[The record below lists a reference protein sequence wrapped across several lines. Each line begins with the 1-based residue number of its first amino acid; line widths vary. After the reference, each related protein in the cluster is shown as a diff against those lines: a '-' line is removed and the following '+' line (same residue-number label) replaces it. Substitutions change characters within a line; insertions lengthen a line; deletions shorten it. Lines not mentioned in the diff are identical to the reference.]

1 MAITIDVITKV
12 VESSLKG
19 SSDTIDKH
27 FTKSGQQAGEKFS
40 RALAEGAAK
49 SPELQRALDKA
60 ADATGKL
67 RVEQEKL
74 NAVNEK
80 STSTNAQKI
89 AQAERL
95 ERAKREEARAVS
107 AAAEAYDKYS
117 VSAANGVDRINRGAA
132 ATMGILSNLT
142 AGTRLG
148 GLTADL
154 SSMATG
160 FTSAGA
166 AAGSFGASFAAS
178 GLIVGGAVVVG
189 LAAATAGVVELGNR
203 LYDLGSEWDSTF
215 DSIQVKTGATGDM
228 LAQIKQSVTDVA
240 GDIPQSLSTIGD
252 IASAVTTNFKLVGP
266 AAEELIIALGHMKTM
281 GFDVD
286 VRGLGVAFR
295 ALNVETGDYQ
305 EVLEQLV
312 NLQQTTG
319 ININEAT
326 NSIEANAGA
335 LKAFGFTT
343 GEVITLMRE
352 FNEAGLSPDKG
363 LGALN
368 KAFKALTDAGLEPT
382 KASLQ
387 AVFSEIEGFISSGQ
401 TEKANKELND
411 LFGPKGGGLTW
422 LELIKDGSLNLNDL
436 ASAAE
441 APRTSIQGLADDTYD
456 LGEQWDMFVNE
467 TKTALAPL
475 ADEVFNFANEG
486 LGAILDWI
494 KEHKAEIIDFF
505 IGVGDVTIDVL
516 SGIQGF
522 VGSTLKDFGM
532 ILELAGKIVG
542 AMATF
547 DEFLNNI
554 PGMGNNDEEIQKL
567 RALQDSIEGISGS
580 LQGTGQ
586 AIVEGRS
593 KWDEIKDKW
602 QAAGD
607 AAKTAADK
615 TQENADSTQNA
626 ADAAS
631 AAAKATDDYAKSID
645 DLNKTGGV
653 LIGGV
658 PMPGSGP
665 VTNNP
670 FGVPGMHKFSASGA
684 FTGNSHGSHQQITSL
699 VPIAKSM
706 GLEFASGADNHPLD
720 NGFHPRGMAGD
731 FSNQSAMGPNTPEM
745 TAFANAMLDYAPYIR
760 ELIYSGSPYNIYKGQ
775 LVPAIDQPG
784 SPYNTKQAG
793 YHGDHVHIAVED
805 SMAQAFM
812 SALGVGG
819 SGGMRKFGPGGMQA
833 GRFSSSITS
842 QGGMMN
848 FGPDGS
854 PSPLP
859 PGTPS
864 PIAGLDAGPVG
875 STFGYN
881 EYGEPGYYRPSQD
894 SIKSADKAAEKANE
908 RVAKAQERIDKINE
922 DIAAKEAERTALN
935 SKKTDDD
942 IKRLQE
948 QLKDAQAAKKDAE
961 DDATDARERAD
972 DARRGRFTPARESR
986 RGGGQSGGGLGEV
999 GAPLA
1004 DDFGIS
1010 EGFPGI
1016 AKWITTFLANLAFAP
1031 MVGALSAF
1039 TGGQSPQQTG
1049 SGLIGALFGGGGGG
1063 SAGGAGGSMYPST
1076 PSVGGGGAGSPGGI
1090 IGALAAPMGGT
1101 PQGAAAPAAGV
1112 GGALGNVLHAGTGAP
1127 PGRGPGTPQTS
1138 RAPSAGPGGGG
1149 FAGLGGAPMGLASSA
1164 IQLGALAIDSQA
1176 PGAGQA
1182 AAAAA
1187 QVGIQLANRT
1197 AGYIGQAAAI
1207 GVGGL
1212 METFLPHDSE
1222 IADPTKSWFGRIAA
1236 GLAGARPA
1244 LPNAAGGG
1252 EAPPENQGEN
1262 PAGQPQPPQTP
1273 EEAQKLAQQQN
1284 GGQGNSGPMVN
1295 VETMNN
1301 YTADGGQSV
1310 ANQIGRMQMASYASG
1325 GPR

>member
-240 GDIPQSLSTIGD
+240 GEIPQSLSTIGD

-670 FGVPGMHKFSASGA
+670 FGVPGGMQKFAAGGSARDFAHSMMPFWQSQGFTVGDHAADKYGEHQNGA
-684 FTGNSHGSHQQITSL
+684 LDVMVPSIAAGQQVLRQVLSDPNVYGAIFNNKTYGYGKGSAPQDYTAGHTGNPTQDHI
-699 VPIAKSM
+699 
-706 GLEFASGADNHPLD
+706 
-720 NGFHPRGMAGD
+720 
-731 FSNQSAMGPNTPEM
+731 
-745 TAFANAMLDYAPYIR
+745 
-760 ELIYSGSPYNIYKGQ
+760 
-775 LVPAIDQPG
+775 
-784 SPYNTKQAG
+784 
-793 YHGDHVHIAVED
+793 DHVHIWYKP
-805 SMAQAFM
+805 
-812 SALGVGG
+812 GG
-819 SGGMRKFGPGGMQA
+819 QNNIVPSGGGMMKFGPGGMQA

-1063 SAGGAGGSMYPST
+1063 GAGGAGGSMYPST

-1252 EAPPENQGEN
+1252 EAPPEKQGEN